1 MKNNNKNLIIDT
13 NVLIYLYEYNYN
25 KRKSKEVDV
34 DFLNNLVK
42 SNNCYITSV
51 TINELLFRFYE
62 ENDYVFE
69 PSKKE
74 FDSYMNFI
82 DKTFTNTDWYIN
94 DSVSPIYIDELRN
107 ITEIKYKDIL
117 KNKRTGESDYL
128 YRIITNLYSSFIN
141 AYEEFLGRKID
152 KNIYTNFAKDNT
164 KKIKN
169 KIENIIEKRYSN
181 KKYTNEDAKADID
194 KCLYESISYILKYLS
209 CNYYFTCKEIK
220 TWNTG
225 EQKQFIDT
233 LNKINDDNISYNNL
247 EIFIKKMKFSKYKDE
262 EGADAIFINIF
273 DSPDYKI
280 IEPTKRLFDKGALY
294 IGFVCKRIKKQ
305 AGGEKFKSK
314 IVNEMNDFF
323 NYIKINSK
331 INYTSES
338 ESYFK
343 FLLEELLNNSR
354 RLDKND
360 VNDFLIVTAPG
371 YTNLND
377 VTVISYDKNIEKF
390 LKEQNKYYD
399 EDVYNK
405 LRINK
410 S

>member
-1 MKNNNKNLIIDT
+1 
-13 NVLIYLYEYNYN
+13 
-25 KRKSKEVDV
+25 
-34 DFLNNLVK
+34 
-42 SNNCYITSV
+42 
-51 TINELLFRFYE
+51 
-62 ENDYVFE
+62 
-69 PSKKE
+69 
-74 FDSYMNFI
+74 MNFI
-82 DKTFTNTDWYIN
+82 DKTFTNTNWYIN
-94 DSVSPIYIDELRN
+94 DSVSPINIDELRN

-117 KNKRTGESDYL
+117 QNKRTGEADYL

-152 KNIYTNFAKDNT
+152 KSFYTNFAKDNT

-169 KIENIIEKRYSN
+169 KIEDIIEKRYSN
-181 KKYTNEDAKADID
+181 KEYTNEDAKADID

-209 CNYYFTCKEIK
+209 CNYYFTYKEIQ

-233 LNKINDDNISYNNL
+233 LDKINNNNISYNNL

-262 EGADAIFINIF
+262 EGAEAIFIDIF